1 MLFVDRVFEDENN
14 VPSCMRVVWTVC
26 IFTIMFT
33 WSYLSIYNKQLLPF
47 DATQVSILAISFA
60 GKVGQKHF
68 EVKEKL
74 ELNKSNR

>member
-1 MLFVDRVFEDENN
+1 MNKIFEDENN
-14 VPSCMRVVWTVC
+14 VPSSMRVIYFIT